1 MLCAFVTDLPRTPDL
16 TRTTLAVLCIGVLIA
31 ANFWI
36 LNPFLPALVWAST
49 IAVATWPILLALE
62 RRLGG
67 RRGPA
72 VAVMSLLLLL
82 VFVVPF
88 ALGVVTIVDNS
99 ERILSW
105 MTGLAATG
113 VPPPPDWLSRIPF
126 VGARAAARWQS
137 FADAGPEALVARVTP
152 YAGALVGWFAG
163 QAGNVGRL
171 LLEFLLT
178 VVVAAILYANG
189 EAAAGAVRRLARRL
203 AGQQGDDAAVLA
215 ARAIRGV
222 ALGVVVTALAQS
234 VLAGL
239 GLVVAGVPA
248 VGLLTALIFMLC
260 IAQLGPV
267 LVLLPV
273 VVWLYWSDQSLRGTL
288 LLVWTIVVGTMDNF
302 VRPVL
307 IRKGADLPLLL
318 IFAGVI
324 GGLIAFG
331 VIGLFIGPV
340 VLAVTYT
347 LLGDWVN
354 RDSA

>member
-1 MLCAFVTDLPRTPDL
+1 VPDASQPRDL
-16 TRTTLAVLCIGVLIA
+16 TRTTLGVLCIGVLIA

-36 LNPFLPALVWAST
+36 LSPFLPALIWAST
-49 IAVATWPILLALE
+49 IAVATWPILLAVQQ
-62 RRLGG
+62 RLGG

-72 VAVMSLLLLL
+72 VVVMSVLLLL

-88 ALGVVTIVDNS
+88 AVGVVTIVDNS
-99 ERILSW
+99 ERILGW
-105 MTGLAATG
+105 VTGFAANG
-113 VPPPPDWLSRIPF
+113 VPQPPEWLSRVPL
-126 VGARAAARWQS
+126 VGARVAARWQQL
-137 FADAGPEALVARVTP
+137 ADAGPEGLAARLTP
-152 YAGALVGWFAG
+152 YAGALVSWFAG
-163 QAGNVGRL
+163 QAGNLGRL

-189 EAAAGAVRRLARRL
+189 ETAAAALRRFARRL

-234 VLAGL
+234 ALGGVGL
-239 GLVVAGVPA
+239 LVAGVPA
-248 VGLLTALIFMLC
+248 VGLLTALMFMLC
-260 IAQLGPV
+260 IAQIGPV
-267 LVLLPV
+267 LVLVPV
-273 VVWLYWSDQSLRGTL
+273 VVWLYWSDQNLWGTV
-288 LLVWTIVVGTMDNF
+288 LLVWTILVGAMDNF

-307 IRKGADLPLLL
+307 IRRGADLPLLL

-347 LLGDWVN
+347 LLGDWVS
-354 RDSA
+354 RETG